1 MSKIK
6 RCSSSSSDSEEDLK
20 FKECVAS
27 FEAEKKV
34 SVTTT
39 STLKSKRFVKEADPE
54 DENIVSAE
62 FQAFVAKK
70 LSAKLDE

>member
-6 RCSSSSSDSEEDLK
+6 CCSSSSSDSEEDLK

-27 FEAEKKV
+27 FEADKNV
-34 SVTTT
+34 SLASNV
-39 STLKSKRFVKEADPE
+39 TLKSKRFVEEADPE
-54 DENIVSAE
+54 EENFVSAE
-62 FQAFVAKK
+62 FQAFVGKK